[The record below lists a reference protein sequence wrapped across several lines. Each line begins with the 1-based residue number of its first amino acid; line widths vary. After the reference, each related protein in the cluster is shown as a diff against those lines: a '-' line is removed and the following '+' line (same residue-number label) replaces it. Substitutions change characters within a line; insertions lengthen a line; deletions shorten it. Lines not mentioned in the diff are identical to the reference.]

1 VFHNRVRRAAGSPS
15 DWHQE
20 PMTRVLLAGKNWKAR
35 ALLRAQLLEEGVD
48 VEAHETVADA
58 VASLQATEFMPGL
71 FIADLADSDNP
82 VADLDELAKWSR
94 EVPVWII
101 ASYSM
106 IVEST
111 LRGRGFELILFRPVD
126 VGELVGQIKRGV
138 EG

>member
-1 VFHNRVRRAAGSPS
+1 
-15 DWHQE
+15 
-20 PMTRVLLAGKNWKAR
+20 MTQVLLAGQDWKAR

-48 VEAHETVADA
+48 VEAHETVTDA
-58 VASLQATEFMPGL
+58 IASLEASEFMPGL
-71 FIADLADSDNP
+71 FIADLAESDDP
-82 VADLDELAKWSR
+82 SADIDDLAKWTR

-101 ASYSM
+101 ASHSM

-126 VGELVGQIKRGV
+126 VGELVGQIKRRV